1 MFYEVFYGSVEYFVP
16 QEENGYDQKI
26 HKCLTNNG
34 VEEGD
39 KIEIDGENY
48 DVHFGKGF
56 EFFVNYIVDGIKI
69 QLKIEIDKIKVIR
82 KTTIRM
88 SIIYIIN

>member
-1 MFYEVFYGSVEYFVP
+1 MSLFYGSVEYFVP

-39 KIEIDGENY
+39 KIEIDGKSY

-56 EFFVNYIVDGIKI
+56 EFFINYIIVGDIRI
-69 QLKIEIDKIKVIR
+69 PIERLRLDKIKVI
-82 KTTIRM
+82 KK
-88 SIIYIIN
+88 NEQ

>member
-1 MFYEVFYGSVEYFVP
+1 MSLFYGSVEYFVP

-56 EFFVNYIVDGIKI
+56 EFFVNYIIVGDIKI
-69 QLKIEIDKIKVIR
+69 PIERLRLDKIKVI
-82 KTTIRM
+82 KK
-88 SIIYIIN
+88 NEQ